1 MESENTPIS
10 EKKKPEKYLVL
21 SRRDVIAMYNQII
34 QEQIQGG
41 YGSVVLRVQH
51 ASKRVPGQLELTDEC
66 RSKQYDYWPMDGD
79 EVFNVEGA
87 V

>member
-1 MESENTPIS
+1 MTG
-10 EKKKPEKYLVL
+10 KPEKYLVL
-21 SRRDVIAMYNQII
+21 SRRDVISMYNQII
-34 QEQIQGG
+34 ETQIQGG

-51 ASKRVPGQLELTDEC
+51 VCKSAPGQLELTDKC
-66 RSKQYDYWPMDGD
+66 RMKQYDYWPMDGD